1 MANFLKNLFKRKA
14 PEPQPEVAPVTETV
28 RDNLFST
35 GSYSSKAKKQMSLL
49 MRQQQAFART
59 FTAGVEMLKPVDA
72 NGAAIDYAMDEAY
85 PDLTTAKIQNSRGGY
100 MPIEQLEW
108 YGNQGFIGWQIA
120 GMLSQNWL
128 IDKACGVPAQDAVR
142 KGYTITLNNGE
153 TLDPKIIAAMTR
165 ADKRMKIPEQVK
177 GFIKKGRIF
186 GIRHALFLIDGIDY
200 ELPFNPDGI
209 RPNSYKG
216 ITQIDPYWIAP
227 MLDYS
232 AAADPASPD
241 FYEPTWWLVKGK
253 KVHKSHFIIMR
264 NGDDVV
270 DILKPA
276 YLYGGIGIPQ
286 KIYERVY
293 AAERTAN
300 ESPMLLLS
308 KRMTVLKTDTTKWF
322 GPDAAAPQQI
332 EEWAQFQNN
341 FGIKV
346 LGSEDEV
353 QQFDTALSEL
363 NDTILTQYQLVA
375 SACNVPVTKLM
386 GTSPKGMN
394 ATGEY
399 DEASYHE
406 ELESIQAE
414 IATPFIERHHLCLMR
429 SHIAPKF
436 GISPLDTEI
445 VWNPLD
451 SYTTKE
457 QAEINKLKAD
467 TYNVLSAA
475 GAVDG
480 FDIRSAL
487 IADKNSGF
495 NGIDPIVP
503 NGVGDREHEQEMAEA
518 LLGESE
524 PAPKPESESEPVKSA
539 QDSAEPENEAITQLT
554 AETQQIK
561 TELQALKEDKTHA
574 LDVEDKKIT
583 SNENIEYAKIENE
596 KADLL
601 IKARMVDLEAQKIA
615 AEVLR
620 SNDKPID
627 NEKQAILDGL
637 TAVVDGIDELKNTL
651 SQPVKR
657 PPIKIIR
664 DKDGKVIGAE

>member
-1 MANFLKNLFKRKA
+1 MKFLKSLFIRPSPVL
-14 PEPQPEVAPVTETV
+14 PESEPVQEKSTV

-35 GSYSSKAKKQMSLL
+35 GSYTSSAKKQVSL
-49 MRQQQAFART
+49 MKRQQEAFART
-59 FTAGVEMLKPVDA
+59 FTAGVESLTAVDKT
-72 NGAAIDYAMDEAY
+72 GKITHAMDEAY
-85 PDLTTAKIQNSRGGY
+85 PDLTSAKIQNSRGGY
-100 MPIEQLEW
+100 MPIQQLEW

-120 GMLSQNWL
+120 AMLSQNWL
-128 IDKACGVPAQDAVR
+128 VDKACGVPAQDAVR

-153 TLDPKIIAAMTR
+153 TMDPKIIAAMTR
-165 ADKRMKIPEQVK
+165 ADKRMKIKEQVK
-177 GFIKKGRIF
+177 SFIKKGRIF
-186 GIRHALFLIDGIDY
+186 GIRHALFLIDGVDY

-209 RPNSYKG
+209 RPGSYKG

-227 MLDYS
+227 LLDYS

-241 FYEPTWWLVKGK
+241 FYEPTWWMVKGK

-322 GPDAAAPQQI
+322 GPDAAAPAQI
-332 EEWAQFQNN
+332 DEWAQFQNN

-346 LGSEDEV
+346 LGTEDDV
-353 QQFDTALSEL
+353 SQFDTALSEL
-363 NDTILTQYQLVA
+363 NDTIMTQYQLVA

-406 ELESIQAE
+406 EIESIQAE
-414 IATPFIERHHLCLMR
+414 LGTPFVERHHLCLMR
-429 SHIAPKF
+429 SYIAPKF
-436 GISPLDTEI
+436 GIAPLDTEI

-457 QAEINKLKAD
+457 QAEINKLNAD
-467 TYNVLSAA
+467 TYNVLSTS
-475 GAVDG
+475 GAIDG

-487 IADKNSGF
+487 VADKNSGF
-495 NGIDPIVP
+495 NGLDPMVP
-503 NGVGDREHEQEMAEA
+503 GGPGDREHEQEMESA
-518 LLGESE
+518 LLQ
-524 PAPKPESESEPVKSA
+524 KPDDPSDA
-539 QDSAEPENEAITQLT
+539 
-554 AETQQIK
+554 
-561 TELQALKEDKTHA
+561 EDKP
-574 LDVEDKKIT
+574 D
-583 SNENIEYAKIENE
+583 S
-596 KADLL
+596 
-601 IKARMVDLEAQKIA
+601 EA
-615 AEVLR
+615 E
-620 SNDKPID
+620 
-627 NEKQAILDGL
+627 
-637 TAVVDGIDELKNTL
+637 
-651 SQPVKR
+651 
-657 PPIKIIR
+657 
-664 DKDGKVIGAE
+664 